1 MSPFGIMAV
10 VPLIFMNVSVNI
22 SGQMGRKFALD
33 MAGFAVNL
41 RLLHANPQATV
52 PLHVGFLED
61 GFLRQLH
68 LELDDLE
75 PLASECTEVSIRGAY
90 VC

>member
-1 MSPFGIMAV
+1 MAAV
-10 VPLIFMNVSVNI
+10 ALTYMNLSVKI
-22 SGQMGRKFALD
+22 SGQAGRKFAVD

-41 RLLHANPQATV
+41 RLLHANPEATIPSRV
-52 PLHVGFLED
+52 SYIED

-75 PLASECTEVSIRGAY
+75 PLASGCTEVSPRCPC
-90 VC
+90 V